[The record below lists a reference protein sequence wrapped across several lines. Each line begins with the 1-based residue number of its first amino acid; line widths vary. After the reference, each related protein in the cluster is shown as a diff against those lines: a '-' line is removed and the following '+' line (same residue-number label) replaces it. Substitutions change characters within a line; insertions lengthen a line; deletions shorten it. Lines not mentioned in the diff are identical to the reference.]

1 MAKSGSSSRWII
13 IVGLLLIAGGGWYY
27 WSRHSDKAPDYYT
40 TKVTRGDLEQKV
52 TATGVI
58 QPVLDVLV
66 SSQISGYISSLSAD
80 FNSKVKKGD
89 LLCNLLPTNYQ
100 ASVKSAE
107 GDLANAKAN
116 YDLQKANLD
125 RNKELLD
132 KKLIAQSDYDQAAAL
147 FEQAAAQVQIKTA
160 ALEMARTNL
169 SYTEI
174 RSPIDGIVIK
184 RAVDIGN
191 SVSASLNSPTLFE
204 IANDLTKMQIDA
216 SVAEADI
223 GNIAEDQD
231 VTFTVDAYPNRSFR
245 GKVFQIRNSPETQQN
260 VVIYDVMI
268 SVDNSDLKLKPGMT
282 ANAMITVAHQSNVLL
297 LANSALRFRMPENLA
312 PPPPPPEP
320 AKPSEKADA
329 AAAAAPTT
337 PAKQLS
343 PDELRQAMRQI
354 FQEAGFQRGTPPTP
368 EMIKKIQ
375 DLAKERGIEIPERM
389 MAFLNG
395 GGRRGSQSDGPV
407 FRVIY
412 RLPAGKDADEAKPE
426 AVRVR
431 IGITDGSNTEI
442 MSGLNEGDTIIT
454 GVNQPNAAP
463 ASGPASNPFGG
474 GGGRR
479 GF

>member
-1 MAKSGSSSRWII
+1 MAKSGSSARWII
-13 IVGLLLIAGGGWYY
+13 IVVLLLIAAGGGWYY
-27 WSRHSDKAPDYYT
+27 WSKRNDDAPDYYT
-40 TKVTRGDLEQKV
+40 TKVTRGNLEQKV

-132 KKLIAQSDYDQAAAL
+132 KKLIAQSDYDQASAL
-147 FEQAAAQVQIKTA
+147 FEQASAQVQIKTA

-223 GNIAEDQD
+223 GNVAEDQD

-268 SVDNSDLKLKPGMT
+268 SVDNGDLKLKPGMT
-282 ANAMITVAHQSNVLL
+282 ANAMITVARRTGVLL
-297 LANSALRFRMPENLA
+297 LSNSGLRFRMPENLA
-312 PPPPPPEP
+312 PPPPPPP
-320 AKPSEKADA
+320 APETAKTGEKPAADA
-329 AAAAAPTT
+329 AAEPAAP
-337 PAKQLS
+337 AKKLS
-343 PDELRQAMRQI
+343 QDEQRQALREI

-375 DLAKERGIEIPERM
+375 DLAKERGVEIPERM
-389 MAFLNG
+389 MTMLTG
-395 GGRRGSQSDGPV
+395 GGRRGGQADGPV
-407 FRVIY
+407 FRVVY
-412 RLPAGKDADEAKPE
+412 RLPAGKNADEAKPE
-426 AVRVR
+426 AVRAR
-431 IGITDGSNTEI
+431 IGITDGSNT
-442 MSGLNEGDTIIT
+442 
-454 GVNQPNAAP
+454 
-463 ASGPASNPFGG
+463 
-474 GGGRR
+474 
-479 GF
+479 

>member
-1 MAKSGSSSRWII
+1 MAKPGSSSRWIVILI
-13 IVGLLLIAGGGWYY
+13 ILLIAAGVAWLY
-27 WSRHSDKAPDYYT
+27 WKKHGDKAPDFYT
-40 TKVTRGDLEQKV
+40 TTVTRGDVVQTV

-66 SSQISGYISSLSAD
+66 SSQISGYINTLEAD

-89 LLCNLLPTNYQ
+89 LLCTLLPTNYQ
-100 ASVKSAE
+100 AALKSAE

-116 YDLQKANLD
+116 YDLQKVNVD
-125 RNKELLD
+125 RDKQLLE
-132 KKLIAQSDYDQAAAL
+132 KKLIAQSDYDTAAAL
-147 FEQAAAQVQIKTA
+147 LEESAAQVQIKTA
-160 ALEMARTNL
+160 SVETARANL

-231 VTFTVDAYPNRSFR
+231 VSFTVDAYPNRQFR
-245 GKVFQIRNSPETQQN
+245 GKVFQIRNAPETQQN

-282 ANAMITVAHQSNVLL
+282 ANAMITVARRSNALL
-297 LANSALRFRMPENLA
+297 LSNTALRFRMPENIA
-312 PPPPPPEP
+312 VVPPPAP
-320 AKPSEKADA
+320 AAKTGESAAAPA
-329 AAAAAPTT
+329 AAAKP
-337 PAKQLS
+337 LS
-343 PDELRQAMRQI
+343 PDEQRQAMREI

-368 EMIKKIQ
+368 EVVQKIQ
-375 DLAKERGIEIPERM
+375 ELAKQRGVEIPERTL
-389 MAFLNG
+389 AFLTG
-395 GGRRGSQSDGPV
+395 GGRRGGGSDAPVSRTVYVLPGGNPAAKPQSVRVKIGISDG
-407 FRVIY
+407 
-412 RLPAGKDADEAKPE
+412 
-426 AVRVR
+426 
-431 IGITDGSNTEI
+431 TNTEI
-442 MSGLNEGDTIIT
+442 LSGLKEGDTVITGLNE
-454 GVNQPNAAP
+454 VLSQA
-463 ASGPASNPFGG
+463 GPSSNPFGG
-474 GGGRR
+474 PGGGSRR